1 MLKRSLVIPLAIVL
15 SISEN
20 LNADFLD
27 LFSNDSLT
35 NGSRFAFV
43 PSMDNASV
51 IAIDTVNRKIAAE
64 LVLPHLPGA
73 VAVSEKL
80 DLLFVTD
87 PDNESVTIVF
97 LGTKE
102 IVKRLNIGMRGDA
115 VLLNPFDR
123 YVAFGSR
130 DGSVSVWDMLEF
142 KEMVRV
148 DGLDSAE
155 NITFSFDGRN
165 LYVVEE
171 RKKLISVIEMYS
183 RGKVAEIK
191 LGGPVDPD
199 AEISAISRSADGFTG
214 FVSVTSE
221 NRVAVLDLLAFEVKK
236 SIPAGRAPVR
246 PYSTADNRYILI
258 PNRDDESLTILS
270 ALSFETVA
278 TIPTQVRARELHT
291 GWLDTVAFV
300 MPAAGN
306 KIAVVD
312 LDKLKP
318 AGWIELAGRT
328 DDGLVTSDT
337 KMLFTSII
345 GTGDIV
351 AIDARSR
358 SLAAVIKTPS
368 DNIGGIEIAIS
379 NNICH

>member
-1 MLKRSLVIPLAIVL
+1 MLNQCQIITLAVVL
-15 SISEN
+15 INPVYAE
-20 LNADFLD
+20 AGFLD
-27 LFSNDSLT
+27 FFANDSLT
-35 NGSRFAFV
+35 DGSRYAFV
-43 PSMDNASV
+43 PSSDKPSVIAVDTAKRIVAAELLLPHIPGAITVSDKLNLLFATDPDNASV
-51 IAIDTVNRKIAAE
+51 TVI
-64 LVLPHLPGA
+64 
-73 VAVSEKL
+73 
-80 DLLFVTD
+80 
-87 PDNESVTIVF
+87 F
-97 LGTKE
+97 LGTKA
-102 IVKRLNIGMRGDA
+102 IVKRLNIGMRGDSA
-115 VLLNPFDR
+115 LLNPFDR

-130 DGSVSVWDMLEF
+130 DGSVSVWDMLDF

-165 LYVVEE
+165 LYVVEQ

-183 RGKVAEIK
+183 RAKVAEIK

-199 AEISAISRSADGFTG
+199 AEISAISRSTDGFTG

-221 NRVAVLDLLAFEVKK
+221 NRIVVLDLMEFKVKQ
-236 SIPAGRAPVR
+236 SIPAGTAPVR

-258 PNRDDESLTILS
+258 PNRDDESLTVLS
-270 ALSFETVA
+270 ALSYEVVA
-278 TIPTQVRARELHT
+278 TIPTQVRARELHS
-291 GWLDTVAFV
+291 GWLDSVAFV
-300 MPAAGN
+300 MPAEGN
-306 KIAVVD
+306 KMAAVD
-312 LDKLKP
+312 LVKLKL
-318 AGWIELAGRT
+318 AELIELPGHT

-345 GTGDIV
+345 GTGDIA

-368 DNIGGIEIAIS
+368 TNIGGIKIAIS